1 MNVIRRA
8 AIVTCGFAIS
18 ALMCEFTVAQTRVIR
33 TVPSRSIR
41 IQRVVPSSS
50 SRRVVVPSS
59 RYTTPSR
66 STASRSTRSTQS
78 SSSRVL
84 ATKSQAEVAERRE
97 KAERADDDIPEEALL
112 TERGVELSAQL
123 KRLRYTE
130 STLGARHPSLP
141 MIQEQIV
148 SIRRILKSWGD
159 GQDEVAVDEKDS
171 SEKELVIVSNEVL
184 DSLSKDDLKQLVVK
198 LATDLSQVRQRLD
211 ELEEDQLA
219 ADES

>member
-1 MNVIRRA
+1 
-8 AIVTCGFAIS
+8 
-18 ALMCEFTVAQTRVIR
+18 
-33 TVPSRSIR
+33 
-41 IQRVVPSSS
+41 
-50 SRRVVVPSS
+50 
-59 RYTTPSR
+59 
-66 STASRSTRSTQS
+66 
-78 SSSRVL
+78 L
-84 ATKSQAEVAERRE
+84 ATKSQAELAERRE
-97 KAERADDDIPEEALL
+97 KAEKADDDIPEEALL

-130 STLGARHPSLP
+130 STLGGRHPSLP

-148 SIRRILKSWGD
+148 SIRRILKSWGNE
-159 GQDEVAVDEKDS
+159 QDDIAGNDTEK

-184 DSLSKDDLKQLVVK
+184 NSLSKDDLKQLVVK